1 MLSSAGRVAPQLHR
15 CAPANFCAISPP
27 RKKVNGLIGLP
38 DPR

>member
-15 CAPANFCAISPP
+15 CALADFCVISHT